1 VTIPTNTE
9 STWTIAQLWARLD
22 RVAGLVVA
30 GLVVISATLSRHA
43 PPGRRIRD
51 DVPLMPRIDRRTW
64 LIFGGYA
71 VAFVLVAMANIA
83 HLPPLVRFVFAVVA
97 LAGGAV
103 AVSEATE
110 RLAHRMSPAATG
122 VVQSTLGNLP
132 ELFLAVFALQA
143 GLTGVVAA
151 ALVGSVLGNAL
162 FVLGLALVTGG
173 LRHGKLHFSAAAN
186 RLYATELLLGVAALI
201 IPFLAT
207 QPGAPDFG
215 HAEELS
221 AFVAVVLLIL
231 FAISV
236 PISLRL
242 KEKPPGT
249 VENEEARAEPEAVPH
264 HVQPLGQ
271 TLALLAGSAASAA
284 FVADWFVEALE
295 PAMGAIGMSE
305 AFAGLIVVAVAG
317 NAIEHLAGVTAAYK
331 NRGDL
336 SMSLILNS
344 ALQVV
349 LFLAPV
355 IVLLSFF
362 VAPMPLTLIFDPLLL
377 GTLAVT
383 VLLVYAMVVDGEANA
398 FEGAMLLGLYAIIGA
413 AVWFGPAIGT

>member
-1 VTIPTNTE
+1 
-9 STWTIAQLWARLD
+9 
-22 RVAGLVVA
+22 
-30 GLVVISATLSRHA
+30 
-43 PPGRRIRD
+43 
-51 DVPLMPRIDRRTW
+51 MPRIDRRTW

-71 VAFVLVAMANIA
+71 VAFVLVAIVNVL
-83 HLPPLVRFVFAVVA
+83 HLPPIVRFVFAVMA

-132 ELFLAVFALQA
+132 ELFLAIFALQA
-143 GLTGVVAA
+143 GLVEVVAA

-162 FVLGLALVTGG
+162 FVLGLALVAGG
-173 LRHGKLHFSAAAN
+173 MRHGTLHFSTAAN
-186 RLYATELLLGVAALI
+186 RLYATELFLGVAALV

-207 QPGAPDFG
+207 RPGEPDFG

-221 AFVAVVLLIL
+221 IFVSVVLLVL

-242 KEKPPGT
+242 KEAGPGSIRGA
-249 VENEEARAEPEAVPH
+249 EAAADEEPEPTGSRSDPEH
-264 HVQPLGQ
+264 RGPIPPLGQ
-271 TLALLAGSAASAA
+271 TLVLLAGSAASAA

-305 AFAGLIVVAVAG
+305 AFAGLIVVAVAS
-317 NAIEHLAGVTAAYK
+317 NAIEHLAGVTAAWK

-336 SMSLILNS
+336 AMSLILNS
-344 ALQVV
+344 TLQVV

-355 IVLLSFF
+355 IVLLSFV
-362 VAPMPLTLIFDPLLL
+362 VAPVPLTLVFDPLLL
-377 GTLAVT
+377 GALAVT
-383 VLLVYAMVVDGEANA
+383 VLLVEAIVIDGEANA
-398 FEGAMLLGLYAIIGA
+398 FEGAMLLGLYAIVGA
-413 AVWFGPAIGT
+413 AVWYGPAIGS

>member
-1 VTIPTNTE
+1 MT
-9 STWTIAQLWARLD
+9 
-22 RVAGLVVA
+22 
-30 GLVVISATLSRHA
+30 
-43 PPGRRIRD
+43 RD
-51 DVPLMPRIDRRTW
+51 MARIDRRTW

-71 VAFVLVAMANIA
+71 AAFVLVAIANLLQ
-83 HLPPLVRFVFAVVA
+83 LPAVVRFAFAVVA

-143 GLTGVVAA
+143 GLVEVVAA

-162 FVLGLALVTGG
+162 FVLGLALLAGG
-173 LRHGKLHFSAAAN
+173 LRHGHIRFSAAAN

-221 AFVAVVLLIL
+221 AFVAVVLLAV
-231 FAISV
+231 FAMSV

-242 KEKPPGT
+242 KEAGPGST
-249 VENEEARAEPEAVPH
+249 PDVEAAADIEDAAEAGAVAPVH
-264 HVQPLGQ
+264 PIPPLGQ
-271 TLALLAGSAASAA
+271 TLGLLAGSAASAA

-295 PAMGAIGMSE
+295 PAMATIGMSE

-317 NAIEHLAGVTAAYK
+317 NAIEHLAGVTAAWK

-336 SMSLILNS
+336 AMSLILNS

-355 IVLLSFF
+355 IVLLSFV
-362 VAPMPLTLIFDPLLL
+362 VAPAPLTLIFDPLLL
-377 GTLAVT
+377 GSLAVT

-398 FEGAMLLGLYAIIGA
+398 FEGAMLLGVYAIVGA

>member
-1 VTIPTNTE
+1 
-9 STWTIAQLWARLD
+9 
-22 RVAGLVVA
+22 
-30 GLVVISATLSRHA
+30 
-43 PPGRRIRD
+43 
-51 DVPLMPRIDRRTW
+51 MPRIDRRT
-64 LIFGGYA
+64 LIVFGGYA
-71 VAFVLVAMANIA
+71 AAFVAVAIVNLVA
-83 HLPPLVRFVFAVVA
+83 LPPMVRFVFAVIA
-97 LAGGAV
+97 LAFGAV

-162 FVLGLALVTGG
+162 FVLGLALLAGG
-173 LRHGKLHFSAAAN
+173 LRHGHLHFSAAAN

-221 AFVAVVLLIL
+221 AFVAIVLLVL
-231 FAISV
+231 FAASV

-242 KEKPPGT
+242 KQAGPGSTPDVETAT
-249 VENEEARAEPEAVPH
+249 VAEEAEEAGAQAPH
-264 HVQPLGQ
+264 PAAPPLGQ
-271 TLALLAGSAASAA
+271 TLVLLGASAASAA
-284 FVADWFVEALE
+284 FVAEWFVEALE
-295 PAMGAIGMSE
+295 PTMAAIGMSE
-305 AFAGLIVVAVAG
+305 AFAGLIVVAIAG
-317 NAIEHLAGVTAAYK
+317 NAIEHLAGVTAAWK

-336 SMSLILNS
+336 ALSLILNS

-355 IVLLSFF
+355 IVLLSFV
-362 VAPMPLTLIFDPLLL
+362 VAPAPLTLIFDPLLL
-377 GTLAVT
+377 GSLAAT
-383 VLLVYAMVVDGEANA
+383 VLLVYAVVSDGEANA
-398 FEGAMLLGLYAIIGA
+398 FEGAMLLGVYAIIGA